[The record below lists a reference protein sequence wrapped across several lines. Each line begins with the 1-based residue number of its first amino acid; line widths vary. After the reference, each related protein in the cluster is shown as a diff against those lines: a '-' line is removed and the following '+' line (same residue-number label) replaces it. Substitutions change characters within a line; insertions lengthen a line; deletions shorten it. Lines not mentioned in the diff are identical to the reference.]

1 MSLLLTCKE
10 DGRVSYSPLL
20 QGKSPAEYRSYFEAT
35 YCRGPITTF
44 DGIEVR
50 FRKRDFN
57 HCFFES
63 VLEKDDTFS
72 HQRAERI
79 QWIKAALQDPH
90 AELYVGW
97 DNKKKRLA
105 KDRRVAI
112 VVQNYVVVIRFIGAR
127 SAAFVTAFVAEE
139 STLRKIRKGPRCA

>member
-1 MSLLLTCKE
+1 ME
-10 DGRVSYSPLL
+10 YPPLL
-20 QGKSPAEYRSYFEAT
+20 QDKTPAEYRSYFEAT

-63 VLEKDDTFS
+63 VAEKDDTFS
-72 HQRAERI
+72 YQRAERVL
-79 QWIKAALQDPH
+79 WIKAALQDPH

-112 VVQNYVVVIRFIGAR
+112 VVQNYVVVIRFTGAK

-139 STLRKIRKGPRCA
+139 DTLRKIRKAPRCA